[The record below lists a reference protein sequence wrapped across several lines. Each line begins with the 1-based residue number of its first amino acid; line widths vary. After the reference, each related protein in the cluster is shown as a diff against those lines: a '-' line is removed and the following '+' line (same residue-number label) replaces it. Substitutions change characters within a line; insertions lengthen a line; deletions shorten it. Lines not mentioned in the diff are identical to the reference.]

1 MSGGPFIIT
10 TIHIITKWYG
20 TFNYSY
26 GPESDTTKLPAV
38 IAGASVA
45 ILLGIAIII
54 LCAMRI
60 QGGGRKPTSK
70 KSPPADHVAMTSAM
84 SRDSLAEKKET
95 FHVPAQKNSYQPSES
110 TVDIESTVDTISM
123 SSVYR

>member
-1 MSGGPFIIT
+1 MAPSATDSLSPQSTSSANGMAPST
-10 TIHIITKWYG
+10 T
-20 TFNYSY
+20 
-26 GPESDTTKLPAV
+26 GPESDTTKLPAM

-54 LCAMRI
+54 LCTIRI
-60 QGGGRKPTSK
+60 RGGGRKPNSR
-70 KSPPADHVAMTSAM
+70 KSPPADDFPMTSAM

-95 FHVPAQKNSYQPSES
+95 FHVPAQKNSYGPSES
-110 TVDIESTVDTISM
+110 TVDIESTVDSISM